1 MSLRELASD
10 LSVIETKIRGLR
22 IVINLPITQN
32 RDLTVSEREKVKTA
46 LAEIL
51 TIINKHLS
59 ELQQ

>member
-32 RDLTVSEREKVKTA
+32 RDLTVSEKEKVKTA

-59 ELQQ
+59 ELQ

>member
-32 RDLTVSEREKVKTA
+32 RDLTVSEKDKVKTA

-59 ELQQ
+59 TLQ

>member
-32 RDLTVSEREKVKTA
+32 RDLTVSEKDKVKTA

-59 ELQQ
+59 ALQ